1 MGHWDKNI
9 YKPLS
14 QCPIMTKK
22 LDNSRLMD
30 LASARRDSRA
40 VAEDSVLSIA
50 VTVLDLEDSID
61 ELYEQIQKE
70 TVYASDDNGK
80 PRAIC
85 FKHPIQVEDMER
97 QIATLKG
104 TMEQLQGILSR
115 IERIFKRH
123 GVMAK
128 GVYSLDEDLLALQAE
143 PTEISRKIT
152 RRVRAIIDGN
162 PTIPLAMVWSDEE
175 IQALELKKSQ
185 AAAMN
190 VSEIANIKKLKDALL
205 EDTDEGQRIVQ
216 AVRHPGRIPL
226 TNSMVEQAES
236 PILGQEVL

>member
-1 MGHWDKNI
+1 
-9 YKPLS
+9 
-14 QCPIMTKK
+14 MTKK
-22 LDNSRLMD
+22 VENSRLMD

-70 TVYASDDNGK
+70 TVYASDDKGK
-80 PRAIC
+80 PRAVC

-104 TMEQLQGILSR
+104 TMGSLQGLLGR
-115 IERIFKRH
+115 IERTFKRH

-143 PTEISRKIT
+143 PEEIARKIT
-152 RRVRAIIDGN
+152 RRVREMITKE
-162 PTIPLAMVWSDEE
+162 PTIPLAMVWADEE
-175 IQALELKKSQ
+175 VQALEQKKSQ

-205 EDTDEGQRIVQ
+205 EDTTEGQRIVQ

-226 TNSMVEQAES
+226 TPAMVEAVES
-236 PILGQEVL
+236 PILGAEVL